1 LKTVS
6 GSLVRNFLIFRS
18 VSMGV
23 WVNAGA
29 RDETPMENG
38 LSHFIEH
45 MIFKGT
51 QKRSAYQIA
60 KEFDAIGGQSNAFTT
75 MENTCYY
82 AKVMDTH
89 LDTMTDILLDIFLNS
104 EFDAAEI
111 ERERTVILQE
121 VGMVE
126 DTPDEHIHILS
137 GATFWGDHP
146 LGRSILG
153 TRENLLQFKTDDIK
167 RFFIDFISLIALLF
181 PQPEMLTMTV
191 L

>member
-1 LKTVS
+1 MNEIRKTILENGIRIIS
-6 GSLVRNFLIFRS
+6 KKFPYFRS

-29 RDETPMENG
+29 RDETPAENG

-51 QKRSAYQIA
+51 QRRSAYQIA

-104 EFDAAEI
+104 EFDAAEV
-111 ERERTVILQE
+111 ERERAVILQE

-126 DTPDEHIHILS
+126 DTPDEHIHILVRS
-137 GATFWGDHP
+137 HF
-146 LGRSILG
+146 LGRSSFG
-153 TRENLLQFKTDDIK
+153 KVYFGH
-167 RFFIDFISLIALLF
+167 
-181 PQPEMLTMTV
+181 P
-191 L
+191 